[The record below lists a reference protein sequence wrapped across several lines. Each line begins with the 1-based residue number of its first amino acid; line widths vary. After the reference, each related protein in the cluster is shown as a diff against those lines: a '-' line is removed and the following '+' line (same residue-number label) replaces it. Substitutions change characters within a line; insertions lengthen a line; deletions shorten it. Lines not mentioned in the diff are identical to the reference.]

1 MLTKLQIWQG
11 SLETVHL
18 HPIWHWGGSTKA
30 GGFTFKMAHSHGRHV
45 ASCCWLEARPG
56 CQFLSMWASPWAD
69 LISPQHLATFKNEHP
84 KGTGSMC
91 LAFLWPSLW
100 SPTVTSTILSRQSQR
115 PNQFQEGEHTD
126 PPLHG
131 RNVRVPCEE
140 YLKWEVLLQP
150 NLENIVCHHP
160 QTFLLDC
167 EFQSDFILPRVWDP
181 QA

>member
-1 MLTKLQIWQG
+1 MAGMSLLAVGWKLYQG
-11 SLETVHL
+11 
-18 HPIWHWGGSTKA
+18 
-30 GGFTFKMAHSHGRHV
+30 
-45 ASCCWLEARPG
+45 
-56 CQFLSMWASPWAD
+56 LSSSPWEPLHG
-69 LISPQHLATFKNEHP
+69 LIWFPHSIWLSFKNEHP

-131 RNVRVPCEE
+131 RNVRVSCEE

-160 QTFLLDC
+160 QTFLLHC
-167 EFQSDFILPRVWDP
+167 EFQSDFILPMWYGILKPRIRNGDSIGTTP
-181 QA
+181 